1 MPSVR
6 GDVLE
11 RLGRPDEARGLTRNV
26 RERDLVLSERSL
38 TLLRGAV
45 VVVQHAAQALPPAKG
60 TRGIG
65 TPQRLNELVAK
76 ALVVPLGVVVR
87 HELRDRA
94 PKVTLPEQNHAIQA
108 LLFDRADEPL
118 RVGVGVSR
126 RLHRL
131 RVMTDKRF
139 ASRIRSIPSMDVSSD
154 GSTVVR
160 HGVRIASIST
170 TMPGSSPGCRRGG
183 PMSSPLIPPRY
194 LARDAPISGTTIS
207 VVSPIC

>member
-1 MPSVR
+1 MIALVMIVD
-6 GDVLE
+6 DVLGHGLLE
-11 RLGRPDEARGLTRNV
+11 VPLAEGNCAIETFMFDGADEA
-26 RERDLVLSERSL
+26 
-38 TLLRGAV
+38 
-45 VVVQHAAQALPPAKG
+45 
-60 TRGIG
+60 
-65 TPQRLNELVAK
+65 
-76 ALVVPLGVVVR
+76 LGVG
-87 HELRDRA
+87 
-94 PKVTLPEQNHAIQA
+94 I
-108 LLFDRADEPL
+108 
-118 RVGVGVSR
+118 GVSR